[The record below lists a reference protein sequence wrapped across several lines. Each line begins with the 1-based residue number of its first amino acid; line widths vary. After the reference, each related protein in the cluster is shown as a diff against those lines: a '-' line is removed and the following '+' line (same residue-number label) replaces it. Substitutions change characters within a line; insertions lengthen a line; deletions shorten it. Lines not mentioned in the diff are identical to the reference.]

1 MATLSISLSNQKL
14 NHSVQTSDYLYYLSV
29 STNPPTNP
37 WKVQSSTTRLI
48 GMIKSITSSDPFTH
62 VIDCEVDP
70 ATIIMPQPGDFLTF
84 KKNNTAN
91 TSSLLGY
98 YAEVSFH
105 NNSKSPAELYSIG
118 SNVSI
123 SS

>member
-1 MATLSISLSNQKL
+1 MAILSISLSNQRL
-14 NHSVQTSDYLYYLSV
+14 NHSVQTSDYLYYLPV
-29 STNPPTNP
+29 STNPPVDP
-37 WKVQSSTTRLI
+37 WIVQSNVTRLI
-48 GMIKSITSSDPFTH
+48 GMIVNITSNGVFDH

-70 ATIIMPQPGDFLTF
+70 SKIIMPQPGDFLTF

-105 NNSKSPAELYSIG
+105 NNSKKPAELYSIG